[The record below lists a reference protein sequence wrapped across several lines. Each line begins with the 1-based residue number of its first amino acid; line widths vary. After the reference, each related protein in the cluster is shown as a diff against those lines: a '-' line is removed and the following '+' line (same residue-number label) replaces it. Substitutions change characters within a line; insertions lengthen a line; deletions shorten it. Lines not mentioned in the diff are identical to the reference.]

1 MTKSPTSDGA
11 PASIEPEL
19 PSADWDD
26 WGYRTTCKLWEAV
39 ALSFGVSPASLDT
52 FPGFDLV
59 RPIPVPGRFKVR
71 MAIAMNRVEE
81 FRRSQGMDD
90 RYTPPFQFIVSLPRF
105 AEWARDT
112 LTRDTLPDELLAMI
126 PSDVAPAST
135 RKAVT
140 ARQIH
145 DGNVRS
151 VDSGPSRQ
159 MWCPIDSIKRA
170 PGYRWPLYQILK
182 AAHIAGKPCPKARDV
197 LEAWRSNPPSDIEVM
212 SDGVKYND
220 GVGTRKEANL
230 RAMQQS
236 INGLLKKG

>member
-1 MTKSPTSDGA
+1 MNKSPTMDGA
-11 PASIEPEL
+11 PASSEPEL
-19 PSADWDD
+19 PAADWEY
-26 WGYRTTCKLWEAV
+26 WGCMSTCKLWEAV
-39 ALSFGVSPASLDT
+39 ALSFDVSPASLDT

-59 RPIPVPGRFKVR
+59 RPIRVPDRFKAR
-71 MAIAMNRVEE
+71 LMIAMNRMGE
-81 FRRSQGMDD
+81 FRSSLCIDD
-90 RYTPPFQFIVSLPRF
+90 RYTPPFQLVVSLPRF
-105 AEWARDT
+105 AQWARDIF
-112 LTRDTLPDELLAMI
+112 TRDTLPDELLAMI

-145 DGNVRS
+145 DGSVRS
-151 VDSGPSRQ
+151 VDSDSSRQ

-182 AAHIAGKPCPKARDV
+182 AAHVAGKPCPKARDV